1 MIRKKIFIWCC
12 DFNKNSGEGI
22 IANKFINDLK
32 LNNSYRKLRINSPK
46 NKSKNLLVERFIKP
60 FIGLIYLWKIY
71 IFYKNKDIC
80 YVNYLPLW
88 NFILFLLLSKPN
100 TLELGNIFE

>member
-60 FIGLIYLWKIY
+60 L
-71 IFYKNKDIC
+71 
-80 YVNYLPLW
+80 
-88 NFILFLLLSKPN
+88 
-100 TLELGNIFE
+100 